1 MNKKYFLIWF
11 LFIGLLSCNIS
22 KKATNQFILLND
34 SIVKSGHLGISIYE
48 PSTQKYW
55 YNYNAEKLFIPASNT
70 KLFTLYAGMK
80 FLDEQLTGIYY
91 NDNRDTFFV
100 LPSGDPTFLHDD
112 FLNQPV
118 FEILK
123 TNQKPIVIINQNH
136 QIQPYGKGWAWDDA
150 SEVYMPQRNAL
161 PIYGNLLHLNWLRN
175 NEISNDSF
183 AYDLKLLNGNVSD
196 FEFLKKI
203 NTESINNV
211 IIKMPG
217 KNKFEI
223 SLNGNSNQ
231 INQEVP
237 FETYGIETGTNLLQ
251 QKLGKSLTIKSVKTD
266 KETFKPIYSQKTDTV
281 FKIMM
286 HRSDNFYAEQTLLMA
301 SEKYLGYMSETNII
315 DTLLKSTFKDI
326 PQQPRWVD
334 GSGLSRYNL
343 FSPKDFIYILNKLQS
358 DYGYERLKY
367 ILPTGGKGTLTNYF
381 KTDSGFIFAKTGSL
395 SNNFTLCGFIKT
407 RKNKTLLFSM
417 MLNNFI
423 GSGKSVR
430 KQFENYLHEII
441 QQN

>member
-1 MNKKYFLIWF
+1 
-11 LFIGLLSCNIS
+11 
-22 KKATNQFILLND
+22 
-34 SIVKSGHLGISIYE
+34 
-48 PSTQKYW
+48 
-55 YNYNAEKLFIPASNT
+55 
-70 KLFTLYAGMK
+70 
-80 FLDEQLTGIYY
+80 
-91 NDNRDTFFV
+91 
-100 LPSGDPTFLHDD
+100 
-112 FLNQPV
+112 
-118 FEILK
+118 
-123 TNQKPIVIINQNH
+123 
-136 QIQPYGKGWAWDDA
+136 
-150 SEVYMPQRNAL
+150 
-161 PIYGNLLHLNWLRN
+161 
-175 NEISNDSF
+175 
-183 AYDLKLLNGNVSD
+183 
-196 FEFLKKI
+196 
-203 NTESINNV
+203 
-211 IIKMPG
+211 
-217 KNKFEI
+217 
-223 SLNGNSNQ
+223 
-231 INQEVP
+231 
-237 FETYGIETGTNLLQ
+237 
-251 QKLGKSLTIKSVKTD
+251 
-266 KETFKPIYSQKTDTV
+266 
-281 FKIMM
+281 
-286 HRSDNFYAEQTLLMA
+286 MA

-430 KQFENYLHEII
+430 NQFENYLHEII